1 MMKAMNGRRVAAAAI
16 LGMLL
21 AGKVFAD
28 VRLPRL
34 LSDGAILQRD
44 VPVTIWGWADRNE
57 RVQVFLDGKRVGV
70 GTVNDGA
77 WMIEVGPF
85 PAGGPH
91 RLLVAGRNR
100 VAVDDIW
107 FGDVWVAGG
116 QSNMELTMERVATRF
131 PDIGDGA
138 NYPLVR
144 EFKVPRGSRFDAPA
158 DDFDDGQWKSTTP
171 ESVLSSSA
179 VAYFFAR
186 DLHERYDVPIGI
198 ISSNYGGS
206 GAEAWMSETALEAY
220 PRYLEVALRYRDD
233 EVLQA
238 VKDADAAAEQAW
250 HGSLADRDAG
260 FAAEPAWSANGV
272 DDADWATIAMPG
284 FWEGAGEPELDGA
297 VWLRKTVSLPAAAAG
312 KAGTLRLGRVDDAD
326 TAWVN
331 GVEVG
336 GTTYKWPPRIYPVP
350 EGVLREGD
358 NLVAVRVVD
367 IGGEGGYIADKD
379 YTLDVGDETYSL
391 EGDWRW
397 RVGARSEP
405 IPAPEFVPWR
415 QPLGFYNAM
424 LAPLRHMKIKG
435 VIWYQGET
443 NVGRAE
449 EYVDLFPAMILD
461 WRRLWR
467 QGDIPFLY
475 VQLANYLETVA
486 EPVDSAWAELREA
499 QRRALRVPRT
509 AMVVAIDVG
518 EWNDI
523 HPLDKETVGGRL
535 ALAARKLAYGEDDL
549 VASGPRFHA
558 LQKRGSR
565 LVVEFE
571 SVGGGLI
578 ARDGALAG
586 FAIAGEDGRYA
597 WADAVIDG
605 TSVELRSDDVP
616 DPTRVRYAWAD
627 NPDTANLYNA
637 EGLPASPFQASI
649 TGRFDQAAP

>member
-1 MMKAMNGRRVAAAAI
+1 MMNAIDGRRMAAVAMV
-16 LGMLL
+16 GMLL
-21 AGKVFAD
+21 ACNALAD

-70 GTVNDGA
+70 GEVNDGA

-100 VAVDDIW
+100 VAVEDIW

-131 PDIGDGA
+131 PDIADGA
-138 NYPLVR
+138 NFPLVR
-144 EFKVPRGSRFDAPA
+144 EFDVPRGSRFDAPA
-158 DDFDDGQWKSTTP
+158 DDFDGGEWKVTTP
-171 ESVLSSSA
+171 ESVLTSSA

-186 DLHERYDVPIGI
+186 DLHVRYDVPIGI

-206 GAEAWMSETALEAY
+206 GAEAWMSEAALEDY
-220 PRYLEVALRYRDD
+220 PHYLDVALRYRD
-233 EVLQA
+233 EAVLQA
-238 VKDADAAAEQAW
+238 VTDADAAAEKAW
-250 HGSLADRDAG
+250 HASLADRDAG
-260 FAAEPAWSANGV
+260 FAADPPWSGDAV
-272 DDADWATIAMPG
+272 DDADWSTIAMPG
-284 FWEGAGEPELDGA
+284 YWEEAGEPTLDGA
-297 VWLRKTVSLPAAAAG
+297 VWLRKTVSLPADAAG
-312 KAGTLRLGRVDDAD
+312 EAGRLRLGRIDDAD

-336 GTTYKWPPRIYPVP
+336 NVTYKWPPRIYPVP
-350 EGVLREGD
+350 EGVLRAGD
-358 NLVAVRVVD
+358 NVVAVRVVD
-367 IGGEGGYIADKD
+367 IGGEGGFVGDKD
-379 YTLDVGDETYSL
+379 YTLDVGATSYSL
-391 EGDWRW
+391 EGDWKW
-397 RVGARSEP
+397 HIGARSEP
-405 IPAPEFVPWR
+405 LPPAEFVPWR

-424 LAPLRHMKIKG
+424 LAPLRLMKIKG

-443 NVGRAE
+443 NVGRAG

-467 QGDIPFLY
+467 QGDVPFLF

-486 EPVDSAWAELREA
+486 EPADSAWAELREA
-499 QRRALRVPRT
+499 QRRALRVPNT
-509 AMVVAIDVG
+509 AMVVTIDVG

-535 ALAARKLAYGEDDL
+535 ALAARKLAYGEEDI
-549 VASGPRFHA
+549 VASGPRFLA
-558 LQKRGSR
+558 LQKRGPR

-578 ARDGALAG
+578 ARDGALSG

-597 WADAVIDG
+597 WAEAVIKGD
-605 TSVELRSDDVP
+605 TVELSSDAVP

-627 NPDTANLYNA
+627 NPDTANLYND

-649 TGRFDQAAP
+649 TGRFD

>member
-1 MMKAMNGRRVAAAAI
+1 MMNGIDWRQAAATVL
-16 LGMLL
+16 LGMLA
-21 AGKVFAD
+21 AGAATAD

-34 LSDGAILQRD
+34 LSDGAVLQRD
-44 VPVTIWGWADRNE
+44 VPVTIWGWADRKE

-70 GTVNDGA
+70 GEVNDGA
-77 WMIEVGPF
+77 WKIEVGPF

-91 RLLVAGRNR
+91 RLLIAGRNR
-100 VAVDDIW
+100 VTVDDIW

-131 PDIGDGA
+131 PDIANGA
-138 NYPLVR
+138 NFPLIR
-144 EFKVPRGSRFDAPA
+144 EFRVPRGSRFDGPA
-158 DDFDDGQWKSTTP
+158 DDFDDGQWKPTTP

-186 DLHERYDVPIGI
+186 DLHARYDVPIGI

-220 PRYLEVALRYRDD
+220 PHYLDVALRYRD
-233 EVLQA
+233 EAVLQS
-238 VKDADAAAEQAW
+238 VIEADAAAEQGW
-250 HGSLADRDAG
+250 HASLAERDAG
-260 FAAEPAWSANGV
+260 FAADPPWSGVAV
-272 DDADWATIAMPG
+272 DDADWASIAMPG
-284 FWEGAGEPELDGA
+284 YWEAAGEPELDGA
-297 VWLRKTVSLPAAAAG
+297 VWLRRTVSLPADAADQAG
-312 KAGTLRLGRVDDAD
+312 VLRLGRIDDAD

-336 GTTYKWPPRIYPVP
+336 GTTYKWPPRIYAVP
-350 EGVLREGD
+350 EGVLRAGD
-358 NLVAVRVVD
+358 NVVTVRVVD
-367 IGGEGGYIADKD
+367 IGGEGGYVGGKD
-379 YTLDVGDETYSL
+379 YTLDVGDASYSL

-405 IPAPEFVPWR
+405 IPSPEFVPWR
-415 QPLGFYNAM
+415 QPLGFFNAM

-467 QGDIPFLY
+467 QGDIPFLF
-475 VQLANYLETVA
+475 VQLANYLETV
-486 EPVDSAWAELREA
+486 EQPVDSAWAELREA
-499 QRRALRVPRT
+499 QRRALRVPNT
-509 AMVVAIDVG
+509 AMVVTIDVG

-523 HPLDKETVGGRL
+523 HPLDKETVGQRL
-535 ALAARKLAYGEDDL
+535 ALAARKLAYGENDV

-565 LVVEFE
+565 LVVEF
-571 SVGGGLI
+571 SATGGGLV
-578 ARDGALAG
+578 ARDGELSG

-597 WADAVIDG
+597 WADADIKGDTV
-605 TSVELRSDDVP
+605 VLKSDAVP

-627 NPDTANLYNA
+627 NPDTANLYNEA
-637 EGLPASPFQASI
+637 GLPASPFHASI
-649 TGRFDQAAP
+649 TGRFD